1 MPKKTKRKNKKQS
14 AGKYRKAK
22 GAGLEYYAVL
32 TLEYNGYHAN
42 KKPLSIGVEDV
53 IAAQKKESNL
63 FVQAKNYAYE
73 RIINGK
79 LVKVDPS
86 KALSPM
92 GKEILRLHAED
103 YGAIPVFL
111 YKASRGKNVWW
122 DLSKDEEITW
132 LKPFTKEWK
141 EKRSKIKQKL
151 ADLKNKKKGGSIEK
165 WELYVLENRDKVKSF
180 IC

>member
-1 MPKKTKRKNKKQS
+1 MRKKRKKQS
-14 AGKYRKAK
+14 AGKYRKTK

-32 TLEYNGYHAN
+32 TLEYNGYHAS
-42 KKPLSIGVEDV
+42 KKPLSLGVEDV
-53 IAAQKKESNL
+53 IAAQKKESNV
-63 FVQAKNYAYE
+63 FVQAKNHAYE
-73 RIINGK
+73 RIDPKTGK
-79 LVKVDPS
+79 KIKLNPFHT
-86 KALSPM
+86 ALSPM
-92 GKEILRLHAED
+92 GKEILRFHAEE

-122 DLSKDEEITW
+122 DLSKNEEITW

-141 EKRSKIKQKL
+141 EKRSRIKKKL

-165 WELYVLENRDKVKSF
+165 WEIYVLENKEEVKSF